1 MVERTRL
8 GVLIGLGL
16 AAVAAFFLA
25 PSSGTWARV
34 PVMVLCGVLAV
45 VAHLLLSGPAR
56 NRRERGAS
64 VTEPLTLNGSAG
76 PVTATDGDQHQP
88 GFFELDTAAP
98 VVAATTTTTA
108 GRGTPPA
115 ATEAV
120 DLSQLPDPPAD
131 WPPTEVEVPLV
142 FQMPPAPI
150 SDAPNPA
157 AQMAEQEVEPE
168 VEPAIE
174 PSAPFAAPTPAA
186 APSLAPLT
194 LVDTDGDD
202 RTEQVIDLTYAASLA
217 PGAVRP
223 TNGFAPLHEPVVVPP
238 PPERTPEPTP
248 DADPAPQIL
257 EPQTREPAMAGSR
270 PDDPWLAFAASMFR
284 DD

>member
-56 NRRERGAS
+56 IRREQGAS
-64 VTEPLTLNGSAG
+64 ATEPLALNGSAG
-76 PVTATDGDQHQP
+76 PVPATNGGQHQP
-88 GFFELDTAAP
+88 GFFELDTSAPAAEAAP
-98 VVAATTTTTA
+98 AATTSTTA
-108 GRGTPPA
+108 TGSPTA
-115 ATEAV
+115 AEAEV

-131 WPPTEVEVPLV
+131 WPPTAVEVPLM
-142 FQMPPAPI
+142 FQMPPAPT
-150 SDAPNPA
+150 SDAPLPA
-157 AQMAEQEVEPE
+157 AQVAEPE
-168 VEPAIE
+168 VEPEAE
-174 PSAPFAAPTPAA
+174 PEVELAAPFAEPTPAA
-186 APSLAPLT
+186 SPTLAPLT
-194 LVDTDGDD
+194 PVDTDRDA
-202 RTEQVIDLTYAASLA
+202 RTEPVIDLTDAASRA
-217 PGAVRP
+217 SDAVRP
-223 TNGFAPLHEPVVVPP
+223 ANGFAPLREPEVVPP
-238 PPERTPEPTP
+238 PAEPTP
-248 DADPAPQIL
+248 TATPTKLPL
-257 EPQTREPAMAGSR
+257 EPALVGHR